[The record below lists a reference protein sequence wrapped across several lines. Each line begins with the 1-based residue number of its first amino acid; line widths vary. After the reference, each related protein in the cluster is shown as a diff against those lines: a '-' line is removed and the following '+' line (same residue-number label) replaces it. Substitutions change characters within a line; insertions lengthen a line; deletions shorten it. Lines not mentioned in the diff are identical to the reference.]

1 MHSMPAALGLKTKPI
16 ANGAANPQTEDDSD
30 ISALIN
36 RLTAEVNQIAVA
48 RPSRSSRSP
57 TR

>member
-1 MHSMPAALGLKTKPI
+1 MSAALGLKTKPTT
-16 ANGAANPQTEDDSD
+16 TEPADDDSD

-36 RLTAEVNQIAVA
+36 RLTAEVNQIAVDN
-48 RPSRSSRSP
+48 SSRSP